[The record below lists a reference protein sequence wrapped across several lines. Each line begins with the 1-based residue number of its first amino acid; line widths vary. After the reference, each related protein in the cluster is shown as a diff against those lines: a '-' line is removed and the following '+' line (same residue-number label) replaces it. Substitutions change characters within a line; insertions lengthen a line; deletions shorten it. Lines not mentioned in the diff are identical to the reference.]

1 LFEFLIQRVQL
12 LIPFQKEAAKAGGS
26 STDTKPASKKDEEVE
41 IPLRGKVGE
50 EQAPPPAAAP

>member
-1 LFEFLIQRVQL
+1 MQL

-26 STDTKPASKKDEEVE
+26 STDSKTADKEESKE
-41 IPLRGKVGE
+41 KELPLRGKVAE